1 MRIRNPPLDRGSVH
15 GMKGYD
21 GSLNQKMVSD
31 PDYLNPAHLL

>member
-1 MRIRNPPLDRGSVH
+1 
-15 GMKGYD
+15 MKGYD